1 LQNKL
6 REAEAEAKS
15 TKTKMA
21 ETIVK
26 LKEEI
31 SAKDLKIIS
40 DLKMEVSELD
50 AVAVDLKEVNG
61 RLTKKNLKMDR
72 RIVSMVKDLDDKVSI
87 S

>member
-15 TKTKMA
+15 TRTKMA

>member
-1 LQNKL
+1 MQNKL

>member
-1 LQNKL
+1 L

-15 TKTKMA
+15 TRTKMA

>member
-1 LQNKL
+1 
-6 REAEAEAKS
+6 
-15 TKTKMA
+15 MA

-61 RLTKKNLKMDR
+61 RLTKKNLEMDR

>member
-1 LQNKL
+1 
-6 REAEAEAKS
+6 
-15 TKTKMA
+15 MA